1 MTPHSPAAVEK
12 GSLPSTPG
20 PTALSRRSA
29 WLVDGAED
37 GGGGGKQQMVSPG
50 GFGWVP
56 TLGQTEKS
64 REIGR
69 LPNGGGGEG
78 RGTDGERIAGFGSG
92 WHKQTSCSCKLAQA
106 PRLTT
111 PPLSPSLNQHL
122 SSICVALLDFGCHP
136 VPSRRGMFPAASSAV
151 ARPGLP
157 CA

>member
-78 RGTDGERIAGFGSG
+78 RGTDGERGLRGSG
-92 WHKQTSCSCKLAQA
+92 AGGTSKQAAAASLLKLRAS
-106 PRLTT
+106 PR
-111 PPLSPSLNQHL
+111 HL
-122 SSICVALLDFGCHP
+122 SL
-136 VPSRRGMFPAASSAV
+136 RR
-151 ARPGLP
+151 
-157 CA
+157 